1 MWKLSYRGLESHLFW
16 IPNLCRKFSGKHGNE
31 LRLVSGLGFRMPT
44 IWKGMKK
51 EKINEYEK
59 LIVILLNFQMIRGLM
74 VLNYLLIFKVYIVFS
89 KCVTPYWGF
98 LTLEEVPTYGTVSQH
113 KVWKLTKMPHSLLF
127 FISVYLNHAVL
138 VKNVVKWDFFV
149 VLLTTVSKVL

>member
-89 KCVTPYWGF
+89 KCDPLLRFFNPWGGSYLWDSF
-98 LTLEEVPTYGTVSQH
+98 STQ
-113 KVWKLTKMPHSLLF
+113 
-127 FISVYLNHAVL
+127 SVKIT
-138 VKNVVKWDFFV
+138 KNVSFFTF
-149 VLLTTVSKVL
+149 LHFCRSKSCSSWKKML